1 MLNDV
6 KHVVAASEC
15 SSLVQ
20 APADSGGALGGVQGI
35 RLWRKIRQYL
45 EDHLLVPSDL

>member
-20 APADSGGALGGVQGI
+20 APADSGGALGGVQGDTA
-35 RLWRKIRQYL
+35 L
-45 EDHLLVPSDL
+45 EENQAVPGQPPARSF